1 MGKILDLLRVIGSWV
16 THLIDNIFNTSLS
29 TVPHANAYGCLI
41 LGGVGL
47 VLLAV
52 LLVAIIVPI
61 KKSKKKKLQVAKKE
75 EEAPVEEKVD
85 VLEENKE
92 VEDHIIEETKVEEE
106 VSTTVEETKV
116 EEVEETPVDE
126 PKIED
131 EEVKEE
137 PVETVSTIIE
147 EEEKPVEEVIIV
159 PEEAK
164 KEIEEKENKAVTKT
178 KVAKTPAK
186 KAPKKEE
193 KPVKEPKVA
202 QGKYVLIQEG
212 PNWRYNLKAS
222 NGEVIIVSE
231 PYSSEKAVRTGIE
244 TLKKNIELSRCEIV
258 EDKHGLFSFRV
269 ITKQGRCLATSANY
283 KTKLRAVSASESYK
297 RWALSENIIVDEE
310 GNTNHMEV
318 EKVDI
323 NIEEALNGSYIIK
336 ESEHGYVYQL
346 LAANKRVIATSQSY
360 KSKETCLEAIEKF
373 RVCVYDG
380 SFYIYKDKNNKFQF
394 KLYNK
399 QNRLVLAGEV
409 YDDKARV
416 ISVIEAIKRLARQAK
431 VVLD

>member
-1 MGKILDLLRVIGSWV
+1 MGKFLDLLRVIGSWV
-16 THLIDNIFNTSLS
+16 THLIDSLFNTSLS
-29 TVPHANAYGCLI
+29 NVPHANAYGCLI

-47 VLLAV
+47 ILLAV

-75 EEAPVEEKVD
+75 EEASVEEKVD
-85 VLEENKE
+85 VIEENIE
-92 VEDHIIEETKVEEE
+92 VEDHVIEETKVEDE
-106 VSTTVEETKV
+106 VSTPVEETKV

-137 PVETVSTIIE
+137 PVETVSTII

-244 TLKKNIELSRCEIV
+244 TLKKNIELSRCEII